1 MISKK
6 ASVLISCIFLGS
18 FLNAQD
24 DMLSMLDSPDAKKT
38 HDKVSATFKGTKII
52 NMQSTETVKKKTM
65 DFSVAHR
72 FGNIG
77 KQSGGGG
84 HQLYGFDN
92 SELVLT
98 LVSRIT

>member
-1 MISKK
+1 MTLSKK
-6 ASVLISCIFLGS
+6 SGFLIGFLFMGS

-24 DMLSMLDSPDAKKT
+24 DMLSLLDSAGGKKT
-38 HDKVSATFKGTKII
+38 HDKVSATFKGSKII
-52 NMQSTETVKKKTM
+52 NMQSTETVKKGTM

-77 KQSGGGG
+77 KESGGGG

-92 SELVLT
+92 S
-98 LVSRIT
+98 SDIRIGFDF